1 MAFLLNFNRLVHS
14 KNMFY
19 NMFLA
24 SGKVW
29 NFFLV
34 VKMHNRVYKTNKKW
48 VFLGCD
54 GKLYGFGVVFGVR
67 VDVFLAFGIKLP
79 EILKFNSVFVVYM
92 II

>member
-1 MAFLLNFNRLVHS
+1 MEL
-14 KNMFY
+14 
-19 NMFLA
+19 
-24 SGKVW
+24 
-29 NFFLV
+29 FFV
-34 VKMHNRVYKTNKKW
+34 VKMNNRVYKMNKKW
-48 VFLGCD
+48 AFFGCD

>member
-1 MAFLLNFNRLVHS
+1 
-14 KNMFY
+14 MFY

-29 NFFLV
+29 NFFLM
-34 VKMHNRVYKTNKKW
+34 VKMHNRVYKMNKKW
-48 VFLGCD
+48 VFFGCD
-54 GKLYGFGVVFGVR
+54 CKLYGFGVVFVAQ